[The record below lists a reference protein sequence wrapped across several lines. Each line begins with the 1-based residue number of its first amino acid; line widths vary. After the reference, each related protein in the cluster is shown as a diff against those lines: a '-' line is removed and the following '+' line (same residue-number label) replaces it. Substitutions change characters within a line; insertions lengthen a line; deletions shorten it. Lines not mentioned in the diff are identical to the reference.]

1 MRATFLP
8 FARPDVGAD
17 ELDEVREVLESG
29 WLTTGPKAARFESE
43 FAARVGA
50 PHAVAVASGTA
61 ALHLALVALDVG
73 RDDVVL
79 TTPYTFAATAEAVRY
94 LDARPLFVDVEPD
107 TLNLSPAALDDAA
120 ARARRV
126 HGDRLRAV
134 IAVHLAG
141 HPCDMDGLTA
151 VAGRHGLAVV
161 EDAAHAFPATYRGR
175 PVGTAEASVA
185 CFSFYATKALTTG
198 EGGMITTADA
208 AVAERCRMLTL
219 HGIDRDVW
227 RRGGSRASW
236 RYEVVAPGYKA
247 NLPDLAAALGLAQL
261 RRADLMWKRRSQI
274 AARYAEAF
282 AAEAALDPP
291 VARPDVEHA
300 WQLYLLRLRAG
311 ARAGGSDPEQARD
324 AFVEA
329 LARRNIGASVHF
341 KPLHLHRYYR
351 ERHGCR
357 PGDCPVAEREW
368 RREVSLPLYSRMT
381 DSDVRDVIRAVGDV
395 VHGRA

>member
-94 LDARPLFVDVEPD
+94 LGARPLFVDVEPD
-107 TLNLSPAALDDAA
+107 TLNLSPDALDDAA
-120 ARARRV
+120 ARARRA

-261 RRADLMWKRRSQI
+261 RRADLMWKRRSEI
-274 AARYAEAF
+274 AARYAQAF
-282 AAEAALDPP
+282 AAEATLEPP

-311 ARAGGSDPEQARD
+311 ALAGARDPEQARD

-329 LARRNIGASVHF
+329 LAGRNIGASVHF

-381 DSDVRDVIRAVGDV
+381 DTDVRDVIHAVRDV
-395 VHGRA
+395 VRGRA

>member
-43 FAARVGA
+43 VAARVGA
-50 PHAVAVASGTA
+50 PPPPPGPPRGGAPPPPAVAPGAGARRPVGVAGGAA
-61 ALHLALVALDVG
+61 ALHLALGAVGVG

-126 HGDRLRAV
+126 HGARLRAV

-185 CFSFYATKALTTG
+185 CFSFYAT
-198 EGGMITTADA
+198 
-208 AVAERCRMLTL
+208 
-219 HGIDRDVW
+219 
-227 RRGGSRASW
+227 
-236 RYEVVAPGYKA
+236 
-247 NLPDLAAALGLAQL
+247 N
-261 RRADLMWKRRSQI
+261 
-274 AARYAEAF
+274 
-282 AAEAALDPP
+282 
-291 VARPDVEHA
+291 
-300 WQLYLLRLRAG
+300 
-311 ARAGGSDPEQARD
+311 
-324 AFVEA
+324 
-329 LARRNIGASVHF
+329 
-341 KPLHLHRYYR
+341 
-351 ERHGCR
+351 
-357 PGDCPVAEREW
+357 
-368 RREVSLPLYSRMT
+368 
-381 DSDVRDVIRAVGDV
+381 
-395 VHGRA
+395 